1 MIKMSPKRDVAL
13 ITGIAGS
20 GGSYLAEFLVSQGLD
35 VHGIS
40 RWHSTTSNSNLKN
53 IIKDITLHECDLSDL
68 GATIRAVKAS
78 KPDYIFHLAA
88 HANVHV
94 CFSNPTAVL
103 HNNINSSINIF
114 EAVKIVGIDPVIQHC
129 STSEVYGVV
138 DKKNIPI
145 TESHPLDP
153 VNIYAVSKLTQEKI
167 ASSYFHSYGTKVIIT
182 RMFAYI
188 NPRRAD
194 IFSSSFAKKIVEIER
209 GERDT
214 LTHGNLN
221 SIRTL
226 IDVRDAMESYW
237 VASQKCEYGIPYNIG
252 GGFSMS
258 VGDFLDLLKSR
269 STSQIK
275 SVLDKDLLRPIDVT
289 LQIPDTSKFDS
300 TTNWKPRYSLEESV
314 DYLLDYYRAGDS

>member
-1 MIKMSPKRDVAL
+1 MKKEKNMKKRVL

-20 GGSYLAEFLVSQGLD
+20 GGSYLAEFLISQGLE

-53 IIKDITLHECDLSDL
+53 IINDITLHECDLNDL
-68 GATIRAVKAS
+68 SATIRALSSS

-94 CFSNPTAVL
+94 CFSNPIAVL
-103 HNNINSSINIF
+103 QNNVNSTINLF
-114 EAVKIVGIDPVIQHC
+114 EAVRIVGIDPVIQFC
-129 STSEVYGVV
+129 STSEVYGRV
-138 DKKNIPI
+138 DEENIPI
-145 TESHPLDP
+145 YEEHPLEP

-167 ASSYFHSYGTKVIIT
+167 ASSYFHSYGIKIIIT

-194 IFSSSFAKKIVEIER
+194 IFSSAFAKKIVEIER
-209 GERDT
+209 GERDV

-237 VASQKCEYGIPYNIG
+237 IASQKCEYGVPYNVG
-252 GGFSMS
+252 GETVIS
-258 VGDFLDLLKSR
+258 VGDFLEELKLMAKVP
-269 STSQIK
+269 IK
-275 SVLDKDLLRPIDVT
+275 SVIDKELLRPIDVT
-289 LQIPDTSKFDS
+289 LQVPNVDKFFS
-300 TTNWKPRYSLEESV
+300 ATGWKPRHTIQDSIQF
-314 DYLLDYYRAGDS
+314 LLDHYRTRP

>member
-1 MIKMSPKRDVAL
+1 MGDKKGVAL

-20 GGSYLAEFLVSQGLD
+20 GGSYLAEFLLSQGLD

-40 RWHSTTSNSNLKN
+40 RWHSTTSHSNLKN
-53 IIKDITLHECDLSDL
+53 ISKDITLHECDLNDL
-68 GATIRAVKAS
+68 GATIRALKSAA
-78 KPDYIFHLAA
+78 PDYIFHLAA

-94 CFSNPTAVL
+94 CFSNPTAIL
-103 HNNINSSINIF
+103 HNNINSAINIF
-114 EAVKIVGIDPVIQHC
+114 EAVRILDIDPVIQFC
-129 STSEVYGVV
+129 STSEVYGLV

-145 TESHPLDP
+145 TEDHPLDP

-188 NPRRAD
+188 NPRRGD
-194 IFSSSFAKKIVEIER
+194 IFSSAFAKQIVQIER
-209 GERDT
+209 GEKDT

-237 VASQKCEYGIPYNIG
+237 VASQKCTYGIPYNIG
-252 GGFSMS
+252 GGTSMS
-258 VGDFLDLLKSR
+258 VGDFLDVLKSR
-269 STSQIK
+269 STVPIK
-275 SVLDKDLLRPIDVT
+275 SVLDKQLLRPVDVT
-289 LQIPDTSKFDS
+289 LQIPDTSKFHS
-300 TTNWKPRYSLEESV
+300 VTNWEPKHSIEESV
-314 DYLLDYYRAGDS
+314 DFLLDYYRSGDR

>member
-1 MIKMSPKRDVAL
+1 MKRAL

-20 GGSYLAEFLVSQGLD
+20 GGSYLAEYLVNNQD
-35 VHGIS
+35 VEVHGIS

-53 IIKDITLHECDLSDL
+53 VIDKITLHECDLNDL
-68 GATIRAVKAS
+68 SATIRAIEKA

-94 CFSNPTAVL
+94 CFSNPIAVL
-103 HNNINSSINIF
+103 QNNINNTINLF
-114 EAVKIVGIDPVIQHC
+114 EAIRIVGVDPIIQFC
-129 STSEVYGVV
+129 GTSEVYGIV

-145 TESHPLDP
+145 KESNALDP

-167 ASSYFHSYGTKVIIT
+167 ASSYFHSYGMKVVIT

-188 NPRRAD
+188 NPRRGD
-194 IFSSSFAKKIVEIER
+194 IFSSAFARKIAEIEK
-209 GERDT
+209 GERKY

-237 VASQKCEYGIPYNIG
+237 VACQKCEYGVPYNVG
-252 GGFSMS
+252 GETVIS
-258 VGDFLDLLKSR
+258 VGEFLDVLKSKASLPII
-269 STSQIK
+269 ST
-275 SVLDKDLLRPIDVT
+275 VDENLLRPVDVT
-289 LQIPDTSKFDS
+289 LQVPDVTKFIEAAD
-300 TTNWKPRYSLEESV
+300 WKPKYSIEESV
-314 DYLLDYYRAGDS
+314 EFLLEHYRKIV